1 MIKMETLSIVRIFLI
16 TLVVQKAT
24 GFSTPAGRS
33 QLFTVTPNQ
42 VAPHKTPCFDPI
54 KSLQQTVSSLAVTAV
69 LGMSILTT
77 QAPVAMAVTQQEA
90 APIITLAQTEAS
102 SVVIPSGGATML
114 QRVGT
119 TRLQR
124 QASIMDLSS
133 VLNAKSIG
141 KLAQQVEN
149 FDKRGTEL
157 QILVVDKVETT
168 NPKQLS
174 TALFNK
180 WRLGRDQGYR
190 NGIMV
195 LVVKDSRR
203 VEIEVDRSL
212 NARFPSNWCTKTL
225 QKYAAPEF
233 RKGQYGT
240 GLTETVTQIEK
251 RLDEAGGLNKEERAA
266 ILGLVGVVGG
276 GVAFSSA
283 FPYRNDCSNCGA
295 TWLQDTTWKTKTQT
309 IRKAT
314 HYRSGLRR
322 KRHTCRNC
330 GNCESEDV
338 TIPRKVSSSDSYDSG
353 DSGGGGSDGGGG
365 GSDW

>member
-1 MIKMETLSIVRIFLI
+1 M

-33 QLFTVTPNQ
+33 RLFTVTPKQ
-42 VAPHKTPCFDPI
+42 VAPHKTPYSDPI
-54 KSLQQTVSSLAVTAV
+54 KSLQQSVSSLVVTAL

-77 QAPVAMAVTQQEA
+77 QAPVAMAVSQQEA
-90 APIITLAQTEAS
+90 APIITLAQTKPS
-102 SVVIPSGGATML
+102 PVVTPG
-114 QRVGT
+114 VGT

-133 VLNAKSIG
+133 VLDAKSID
-141 KLAQQVEN
+141 KLAKQVEK

-157 QILVVDKVETT
+157 QILIVNNVETT
-168 NPKQLS
+168 TPKKLS

-190 NGIMV
+190 NGIML
-195 LVVKDSRR
+195 LVVKDGRR

-212 NARFPSNWCTKTL
+212 NARFPAEWCTKTL
-225 QKYAAPEF
+225 RRYAAPEF

-251 RLDEAGGLNKEERAA
+251 QLDEAGGLNDDRAA
-266 ILGLVGVVGG
+266 ILGFFGVVGG
-276 GVAFSSA
+276 GVAFSSV
-283 FPYRNDCSNCGA
+283 FPYRKDCSRCGA
-295 TWLQDTTWKTKTQT
+295 TWLQDKTWETTTQT

-314 HYRSGLRR
+314 HQHSGLRR
-322 KRHTCRNC
+322 KRHICRNC
-330 GNCESEDV
+330 GNFESEVV
-338 TIPRKVSSSDSYDSG
+338 TIPRYSSDSSDG
-353 DSGGGGSDGGGG
+353 GGGGGGGSDGGGG